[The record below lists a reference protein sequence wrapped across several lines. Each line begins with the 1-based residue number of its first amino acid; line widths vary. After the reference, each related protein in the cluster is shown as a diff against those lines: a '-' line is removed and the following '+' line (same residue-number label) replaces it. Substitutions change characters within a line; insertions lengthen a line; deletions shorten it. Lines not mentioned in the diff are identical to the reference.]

1 MQAQLQALIAGGV
14 VVGRAAEESNIG
26 SHMEVAR
33 PSIFSGEAG
42 KVGGFIM
49 ACKLYLRMKM
59 REALLE
65 EQIQWIL
72 SYVQGELADV

>member
-1 MQAQLQALIAGGV
+1 MQLQALIAGGAV
-14 VVGRAAEESNIG
+14 AGRGVEGFHAR

-42 KVGGFIM
+42 KVKGFIM

-59 REALLE
+59 REVPLE
-65 EQIQWIL
+65 EQI
-72 SYVQGELADV
+72 